1 MTKGLVKE
9 IAKGA
14 IVKYEGKDW
23 VIRSIN
29 KSVIEL
35 IDLSGDTRLT
45 TSDKLNLSNEF
56 NPNAKSTVYD
66 MVKEFH
72 ETFEHKVGDLTP
84 LTMEEVTNRSDYTVE
99 EIVEALYVTSK
110 DNEEFNVVLDN
121 FIKNVM
127 KAGAKVMKTERPTNE
142 LELTVA
148 QADAFGDQV
157 YLAIGSL
164 VTLLGNTMTA
174 ENLVYHI
181 HNANMTKLFTD
192 ENGEKYVQ
200 KDPVTN
206 KILKS
211 PDFIAPEPELT
222 RMVELG
228 LLSKKMQ

>member
-110 DNEEFNVVLDN
+110 DNEEFNAVLDN

-127 KAGAKVMKTERPTNE
+127 KAGAKVMKAERPTSE

-192 ENGEKYVQ
+192 ESGKKYVK
-200 KDPVTN
+200 KDEVTN

-211 PDFIAPEPELT
+211 PEFIAPEPELT
-222 RMVELG
+222 RMIELG